1 MLNSKALCIALAVA
15 VLALS
20 DAHAAQ
26 TSARTTATGSRATTT
41 SVSKSKLTAVKK
53 PKVVHSPYARA
64 AGSHATGPT
73 PGNPIKGHS
82 VNMVQGQ
89 GMSSQR
95 HHAIGRPHP

>member
-1 MLNSKALCIALAVA
+1 MSNSKVFCAALAVA
-15 VLALS
+15 VLALA

-26 TSARTTATGSRATTT
+26 TSGSATATGSRATTAL
-41 SVSKSKLTAVKK
+41 VSKSKPGASKK
-53 PKVVHSPYARA
+53 TKVVHSPYARA
-64 AGSHATGPT
+64 AGAHATGPT

-95 HHAIGRPHP
+95 RHAVSRPH